1 MSYDALFSPIKL
13 RGLELKNRVVLPGMN
28 TKMVKNKHDVG
39 EDLPA
44 YHAARAAGGCG
55 LNIVELV
62 SICPECHA
70 YLYLGLYNEHHRDEL
85 RKVTDA
91 IHAAGG
97 KAAVQ
102 IWHGGFVP
110 EEFFDKTNKLE
121 TPDTLTVERIHE
133 IVKQFGYSAK
143 LAVEAGFDALEF
155 HGAHTYLPHEFM
167 NPSLNKRTDEYGN
180 QSLENRCRFN
190 LEVIR
195 EMRKN
200 MPEDMPL
207 LMRLDAIDEM
217 LPAVTTQDETVQFIN
232 WAAEAGVDAI
242 DLSRGNARSLATVY
256 EVPPYNL
263 EPGFNMDNIAAIKAR
278 VNIPVIGV
286 GRIVDPAL
294 ADQLIREGKIDMVAV
309 GRAQLADPEWCNK
322 SKEGRE
328 AEIRRCIGCTEG
340 CYDKVI
346 DPKAKHITCTRN
358 PALCLEYKGL
368 PKPETAKNVMVIGA
382 GIGGLMAA
390 EYLKARGH
398 NPTVYEATDAPAA
411 TLCSPV
417 RPRRSRPSP
426 TPSCGTP
433 RSASAWASRSR
444 PVSP

>member
-1 MSYDALFSPIKL
+1 
-13 RGLELKNRVVLPGMN
+13 
-28 TKMVKNKHDVG
+28 
-39 EDLPA
+39 
-44 YHAARAAGGCG
+44 
-55 LNIVELV
+55 
-62 SICPECHA
+62 
-70 YLYLGLYNEHHRDEL
+70 
-85 RKVTDA
+85 
-91 IHAAGG
+91 
-97 KAAVQ
+97 
-102 IWHGGFVP
+102 
-110 EEFFDKTNKLE
+110 
-121 TPDTLTVERIHE
+121 
-133 IVKQFGYSAK
+133 
-143 LAVEAGFDALEF
+143 
-155 HGAHTYLPHEFM
+155 
-167 NPSLNKRTDEYGN
+167 
-180 QSLENRCRFN
+180 
-190 LEVIR
+190 
-195 EMRKN
+195 
-200 MPEDMPL
+200 MPL

-398 NPTVYEATDAPAA
+398 NPTVYEATDAPGGHFVLAGKAPKKQAFTDAVMWDAEECKRMGIEIKTGVTVTPELIKEVKPDHVIVATGAHFVKPNIPGLDTAA
-411 TLCSPV
+411 DVFVAEDVLAGKAMPHGETIILGGGGVGCETAQFLIEHGVTDV
-417 RPRRSRPSP
+417 RVMDTKRVGNKMGMLRTMFLDIEYPGETIKKSRGSKVTAVGDHEITYAFTNKAKKTVEKTRHFDSLVIATGMHSRPTQDLTDACSELGIP
-426 TPSCGTP
+426 CDVIG
-433 RSASAWASRSR
+433 SARKADMGIEATAEAYAAAMK
-444 PVSP
+444 V